1 MFGVYSII
9 KLTCFTTLYLV
20 YTVAFIFWF
29 SYLLRDL
36 IYRRACY
43 KSALRRLHD
52 CSDQY
57 QQEVVYMVNT
67 IYVKSKFLFSLN
79 IIGWLSETSNVAAY
93 IYEFIEDTLNCVD
106 VFDQPTNAS
115 FSGHLL
121 LTNNNSDCL
130 MGLPR
135 ADALTF
141 SNLLLLGNNL
151 KIMGLMLIAC
161 MGRYLTARYARK
173 SWIKHNEIPYI
184 ITLTVVYIFITQISS
199 VFHYYVFLL
208 VRWIQWVAFISVVAF
223 VIWQGRKLL
232 IVIKW
237 MIVDLE
243 ISQNYKGLLTKF
255 KLIHKRVKKVIAL
268 VSIASICFS
277 ILILITNIGLV
288 IGILLSRYGTTLNKT
303 THYASLINRSFD
315 IISVILYVVPF
326 IIVFGPF
333 LGNGLVAI
341 SVLTCRCVRG
351 KTGYRTHFANPLRTK
366 LLISKPGIN

>member
-1 MFGVYSII
+1 
-9 KLTCFTTLYLV
+9 
-20 YTVAFIFWF
+20 
-29 SYLLRDL
+29 
-36 IYRRACY
+36 
-43 KSALRRLHD
+43 
-52 CSDQY
+52 
-57 QQEVVYMVNT
+57 
-67 IYVKSKFLFSLN
+67 
-79 IIGWLSETSNVAAY
+79 
-93 IYEFIEDTLNCVD
+93 
-106 VFDQPTNAS
+106 
-115 FSGHLL
+115 
-121 LTNNNSDCL
+121 
-130 MGLPR
+130 
-135 ADALTF
+135 
-141 SNLLLLGNNL
+141 
-151 KIMGLMLIAC
+151 
-161 MGRYLTARYARK
+161 
-173 SWIKHNEIPYI
+173 
-184 ITLTVVYIFITQISS
+184 
-199 VFHYYVFLL
+199 
-208 VRWIQWVAFISVVAF
+208 
-223 VIWQGRKLL
+223 
-232 IVIKW
+232 